1 MIGPASGGKS
11 TVARIL
17 AQSLQELDQR
27 PIRYISS
34 AGIRR
39 ELYGD
44 TAIYGRWAEVEAEI
58 HNQLLQAIAAEETVI
73 LEASYTRRAFRLAI
87 TQKLE
92 LPAGVQWIGWW
103 LDTPL
108 QLCLEWNQRR
118 AVPLPENVI
127 KKHCAQLLQ
136 AAPVPHRQEGFAHVV
151 RLRPDQGIPLEL
163 LVPAE
168 LQRLEDCLRRAANR
182 DGAYKLHGYSRLL
195 DLERLIYLIRLL
207 SDHPK
212 LTGTEEDNGSELE
225 HLLSPLPAGGVA
237 ERSAAL
243 LARLHGA
250 CFGDALAISGDL
262 AWLDQQ
268 GYTSRW
274 LAVRE
279 EELPLIEPPPWP
291 AAQQRPAGGLP
302 RLADR
307 DAFQQVFTLLRHLL
321 RHPLASKAQERVSVH
336 LAHNLN
342 ATSASASSLSGGAA
356 TAGLQWSARQ
366 VQVAIN
372 EILTPYGFRL
382 PGRSG
387 RRGYSLGTA
396 LLSLPELREV
406 NELLQLQGEQLGDS
420 QATRIAGVLRE
431 RLAAID
437 TDSARGA
444 VCKEEGPPRRRWIQ
458 PARPLPALPGTGGSR
473 SGSGQSIQI
482 EQAIAQRQR
491 LLLSLVSGPA
501 VRSDGRRR
509 AAPQAQS
516 VWPLQLLLHSGSW
529 WLLVEHEAIG
539 QPMGLLR
546 CLPLS
551 SLHVYQAERGPGR
564 EQQLH
569 QQALERA
576 GILERCC
583 GGLCFGEQLAG
594 QQALCEQVSSPQSGG
609 GWSEAAADWLVP
621 LRLSCSAAVLP
632 ALRRDLDRF
641 QPGAVRLAAALPGDS
656 WGRPQ
661 QGSAGLTVSAASD
674 LPYPVEVDLP
684 IWVACGDAEL
694 RRWLYSYGAAVRIE
708 APAELAAEHRR
719 WLRNALAMYRPM
731 TPASSW
737 KGSLRKRVRKSFSA
751 AAAAAARRAR
761 QSQAA
766 VN

>member
-1 MIGPASGGKS
+1 MIGAASGGKS
-11 TVARIL
+11 TAARIL

-44 TAIYGRWAEVEAEI
+44 AAIYGRWAEVEAEM
-58 HNQLLQAIAAEETVI
+58 HYQMLQAIAAEETVI

-136 AAPVPHRQEGFAHVV
+136 AAPVPHRQEGFAQVV

-168 LQRLEDCLRRAANR
+168 LQRLEGGLQRAANR

-195 DLERLIYLIRLL
+195 DLERLKYLIRLL

-250 CFGDALAISGDL
+250 CYGDALAISGDL

-268 GYTSRW
+268 GYTTRW

-279 EELPLIEPPPWP
+279 EALPLIEPPPWP
-291 AAQQRPAGGLP
+291 AAQQRPSGGLP

-307 DAFQQVFTLLRHLL
+307 DAFRQVFTLLRHLL
-321 RHPLASKAQERVSVH
+321 RNPLASAAQERVSVH
-336 LAHNLN
+336 LARNLN
-342 ATSASASSLSGGAA
+342 ATSAAASSASGGPA
-356 TAGLQWSARQ
+356 TAGMQWSARQ

-387 RRGYSLGTA
+387 RRGYCIGTA

-406 NELLQLQGEQLGDS
+406 KELLQLQAEQLGDS
-420 QATRIAGVLRE
+420 QATRIAGVLGE

-437 TDSARGA
+437 DRSGSSAVRQ
-444 VCKEEGPPRRRWIQ
+444 EERAPRRRWIQ
-458 PARPLPALPGTGGSR
+458 PTKPLPPLPDTAGRRASR
-473 SGSGQSIQI
+473 SQVVLI
-482 EQAIAQRQR
+482 EEAIALRQR
-491 LLLSLVSGPA
+491 LLLSVASNPA
-501 VRSDGRRR
+501 VRSSGRRR
-509 AAPQAQS
+509 AAPQVQA

-529 WLLVEHEAIG
+529 WLLLEHDAIG
-539 QPMGLLR
+539 QPIGLLR
-546 CLPLS
+546 CLPLAG
-551 SLHVYQAERGPGR
+551 LHMYPAERGPGR
-564 EQQLH
+564 ELQLH

-576 GILERCC
+576 GVLERCC
-583 GGLCFGEQLAG
+583 GGLWFGEQLAG
-594 QQALCEQVSSPQSGG
+594 QQALCEQVSAAPSGG
-609 GWSEAAADWLVP
+609 IWSGVAAEWLVP
-621 LRLSCSAAVLP
+621 LRLRCSAAVLA

-641 QPGAVRLAAALPGDS
+641 WPAAVRLAAALPGDS

-661 QGSAGLTVSAASD
+661 QGSAGLTASADSD

-684 IWVACGDAEL
+684 LWVVSGDDEL
-694 RRWLYSYGAAVRIE
+694 RRWLFSYGASIRIE

-719 WLRNALAMYRPM
+719 WLRAALAVYRPV
-731 TPASSW
+731 TTAGGLSGP
-737 KGSLRKRVRKSFSA
+737 LRRRVRKRFLPTP
-751 AAAAAARRAR
+751 AAAARRAR
-761 QSQAA
+761 HQQGAMD
-766 VN
+766 